1 MFRPGTR
8 PPDGVTYTSRGGDSR
23 HWFGAQFLREHYYPV
38 CKWFSFGYL
47 LQAVL
52 TNHPTFTNE
61 YATNITSPAF
71 TPTPHSKFVY
81 IKDFRS
87 SSFIGLGLM
96 PTFEFGPKFY
106 LKNSFYLFL
115 PNDHNEVKE
124 NIRKRVRF
132 IYNSSLVYQTPVG
145 RSA

>member
-1 MFRPGTR
+1 M
-8 PPDGVTYTSRGGDSR
+8 
-23 HWFGAQFLREHYYPV
+23 

-52 TNHPTFTNE
+52 IESPDVHERVRDE
-61 YATNITSPAF
+61 YHLAGLHADSAQQV
-71 TPTPHSKFVY
+71 VY

>member
-71 TPTPHSKFVY
+71 TPTPHSKFV
-81 IKDFRS
+81 
-87 SSFIGLGLM
+87 
-96 PTFEFGPKFY
+96 
-106 LKNSFYLFL
+106 
-115 PNDHNEVKE
+115 
-124 NIRKRVRF
+124 
-132 IYNSSLVYQTPVG
+132 
-145 RSA
+145 